1 MSALKSLSILIPV
14 AGILL
19 LGNVAIGTFVFYKI
33 NVENNTNSGNKALVA
48 KYSNCSSLL
57 NGGFGKTQN
66 KLVGLDKKK
75 NVIRLDVETAMINGT
90 KIKPNGEY
98 TLQDAIS
105 SSILKDG
112 QIIDF
117 QGNFVL
123 DQDCSE
129 YLNSLDLTKL

>member
-57 NGGFGKTQN
+57 NGGFGKTQGE
-66 KLVGLDKKK
+66 LVGLDKKK